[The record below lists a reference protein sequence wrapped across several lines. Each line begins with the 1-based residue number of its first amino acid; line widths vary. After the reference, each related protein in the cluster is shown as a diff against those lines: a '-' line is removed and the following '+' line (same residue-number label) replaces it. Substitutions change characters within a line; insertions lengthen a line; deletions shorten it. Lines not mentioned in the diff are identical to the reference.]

1 MVCNNLRNIWQLGD
15 DSGHGTTVKW
25 QDSGCKHLKSI
36 VLIHISN
43 FTHKK
48 RVFII
53 IMSCNLPKLMH
64 LTLSRGLNAFKIAWF
79 NVNSWM
85 NAILYFIEIPIDLL
99 SWITKSLF
107 CCPYFLIIKINSNTG
122 YISYFYKFVYIRF
135 IWFLQ
140 QIMTNENK
148 HNYIQLNIKVLILE
162 WDFWFC
168 INVSFFGKY
177 MFGFVSY

>member
-1 MVCNNLRNIWQLGD
+1 MGD

-25 QDSGCKHLKSI
+25 QDSGCKHSQSI

-48 RVFII
+48 RDLII

-79 NVNSWM
+79 IVNSWM
-85 NAILYFIEIPIDLL
+85 NATLYFIEIPIDLL

-107 CCPYFLIIKINSNTG
+107 LPLLLDHQN
-122 YISYFYKFVYIRF
+122 
-135 IWFLQ
+135 Q
-140 QIMTNENK
+140 Q
-148 HNYIQLNIKVLILE
+148 
-162 WDFWFC
+162 
-168 INVSFFGKY
+168 
-177 MFGFVSY
+177 